1 MSGETVRVK
10 FVTKDPKYVL
20 PMGDQIEISSSLN
33 RKGLSDALNL
43 ALELDPVVPFDF
55 KISGNFLRQ
64 SLAAAMRQ
72 YQISSETVVQIE
84 YFPAFKPPTPE
95 DETTT
100 DDWISCLKFRGEE
113 LFYSLYDGTIHC
125 GETVFKRPQRAGED
139 EDPIPFKCFSFVGE
153 NKLVGGS
160 IDGSGTVFT
169 LDGSEEPVILDLH
182 NSAVNDIV
190 TNPSVDQMF
199 ITAGADYCLALWS
212 LQSLIQPFT
221 GHNDSITG
229 LVWDTP
235 EKLVSC
241 SLDRSIKYWDVNT
254 FEEIHQ
260 MTATSGI
267 LSMDVNGPLV
277 VTTHSDRTA
286 KLWDTRVEQKR
297 DVVREFKA
305 HTNWVSK
312 VKFINSEVFVTGGYD
327 GAVKLWNVGT
337 SVPLF
342 TISQQDEKV
351 FAIAVEGNMI
361 ATGGT
366 GQVIRRSKFDQ

>member
-55 KISGNFLRQ
+55 KISGHFLRQ

-72 YQISSETVVQIE
+72 YQISS
-84 YFPAFKPPTPE
+84 
-95 DETTT
+95 
-100 DDWISCLKFRGEE
+100 
-113 LFYSLYDGTIHC
+113 
-125 GETVFKRPQRAGED
+125 ETVFKRPQRAGED